1 VSLKKFTIILFFQAM
16 SKTTLM
22 TSKMYRLCGK
32 DVELVWCNN
41 TVTLIIYAI
50 VLINNPL
57 YGLTV

>member
-1 VSLKKFTIILFFQAM
+1 
-16 SKTTLM
+16 M